1 MAAAATHI
9 VLANKIYKSYFTD
22 KDFSEFIVGTSF
34 PDIRY
39 LGVVDRSVT
48 HFYNLKIDDLKNE
61 DSFTAGLKLHSLV
74 DEVREKYVKQ
84 NGLYQLF
91 PQSQF
96 ITQSVKFFEDR
107 VLYKHLDNWQEIVKS
122 FDHVYKSE
130 LAFGVGEG
138 DIKKWHDLLITFLSK
153 TPVDQDIYDFVERI
167 GKPKEVAHEMIGVI
181 NGASDSKKA
190 NQIIMSF
197 YNNFEDLIQNT

>member
-9 VLANKIYKSYFTD
+9 VLANKIYKSHFAD
-22 KDFSEFIVGTSF
+22 KKFSEFIVGTSF

-39 LGVVDRSVT
+39 LGVIDRSLT
-48 HFYNLKIDDLKNE
+48 HFYDLKIDDLKKE

-74 DEVREKYVKQ
+74 DQVREQYVKQ
-84 NGLYQLF
+84 NGLYELF

-96 ITQSVKFFEDR
+96 ITQSVKFYEDR
-107 VLYKHLDNWQEIVKS
+107 VLYKLIDNWQEIVKS
-122 FDHVYKSE
+122 FNGIYKSE

-153 TPVDQDIYDFVERI
+153 TPVDKDIYDFVERI
-167 GKPKEVAHEMIGVI
+167 EKPKAVADEMISTI
-181 NGASDSKKA
+181 NGVSDSNKA
-190 NQIIMSF
+190 IQIIMSF
-197 YNNFEDLIQNT
+197 YNDFEKLIENN